1 MDPQNVNQLND
12 GSVLDSSAPQGPED
26 QGAPQIDPAEYQRMQ
41 ERAAN
46 AERIAQQAQMQAN
59 QLAAAQAQ
67 AAYEANRQK
76 AIEEAREK
84 DDPTVLSKFYE
95 QERQQ
100 ERQQIQAGM
109 AQMLVGGYRQ
119 KLQQDYGLRPEQVH
133 MLGEDPNMMESRAQ
147 YLHQQNQQAQQ
158 FEQSLNQAF
167 VGQQAHD
174 RVMSN
179 ADRIGGARGGAGRAE
194 PTYEKGSMDHLRD
207 LMYGDA
213 QRIIP

>member
-46 AERIAQQAQMQAN
+46 AERIAQQAQAQAN

-67 AAYEANRQK
+67 AAYEANRKK

-84 DDPTVLSKFYE
+84 DDPTILSNFYE

-100 ERQQIQAGM
+100 ERQQIQSGM

-133 MLGEDPNMMESRAQ
+133 MLGEDPNQMESRAQ

-158 FEQSLNQAF
+158 FQESLNQAF

-194 PTYEKGSMDHLRD
+194 PTYEKGSMDHLHD
-207 LMYGDA
+207 LYYGEA
-213 QRIIP
+213 QVIIP

>member
-1 MDPQNVNQLND
+1 MDPNQVNNQND
-12 GSVLDSSAPQGPED
+12 GSTFDASAPQGPDE
-26 QGAPQIDPAEYQRMQ
+26 QNVPQIDPAVVQQLEQRAAAA
-41 ERAAN
+41 ERA
-46 AERIAQQAQMQAN
+46 AQQAQMQAN

-84 DDPTVLSKFYE
+84 EDPTILANFYE
-95 QERQQ
+95 ARRQE
-100 ERQQIQAGM
+100 EQAQLRAGFG
-109 AQMLVGGYRQ
+109 QMLVGGYRQ
-119 KLQQDYGLRPEQVH
+119 KLQQDYGLRPDQVH
-133 MLGEDPNMMESRAQ
+133 MLGEDPDQMESRAQ

-158 FEQSLNQAF
+158 FQESLNQAF

-179 ADRIGGARGGAGRAE
+179 ADRIGGARGGAGRPE

-207 LMYGDA
+207 LMYGEA
-213 QRIIP
+213 QVIIP

>member
-12 GSVLDSSAPQGPED
+12 GSALDPSAPQGPED

-84 DDPTVLSKFYE
+84 DDPTILSSFYE

-100 ERQQIQAGM
+100 ERQQIQSGM

-133 MLGEDPNMMESRAQ
+133 MLGEDPNQMESRAQ

-158 FEQSLNQAF
+158 FQESLNQAF

-194 PTYEKGSMDHLRD
+194 PTYEKGSMDHLHD
-207 LMYGDA
+207 LYYGEA
-213 QRIIP
+213 QVIIP

>member
-1 MDPQNVNQLND
+1 MDPQNANQLND
-12 GSVLDSSAPQGPED
+12 GSVLDPSAPQGPEGQD
-26 QGAPQIDPAEYQRMQ
+26 VPQIDPAEYQRMQ

-84 DDPTVLSKFYE
+84 DDPTILSSFYE

-100 ERQQIQAGM
+100 ERQQIQSGM

-119 KLQQDYGLRPEQVH
+119 KLQQDYGLRPDQVH

-158 FEQSLNQAF
+158 FQESLNQAF

-194 PTYEKGSMDHLRD
+194 PTYEKGSMDHLHD
-207 LMYGDA
+207 LYYGEA
-213 QRIIP
+213 QVIIP

>member
-12 GSVLDSSAPQGPED
+12 GSALDPSAPQGPEG

-41 ERAAN
+41 ERAAA
-46 AERIAQQAQMQAN
+46 AERAAQQAQMQAN

-67 AAYEANRQK
+67 AAYEANRKK

-84 DDPTVLSKFYE
+84 DDPTILSNFYE

-100 ERQQIQAGM
+100 ERQQIQSGM

-119 KLQQDYGLRPEQVH
+119 KLQQDYGLRPDQVH
-133 MLGEDPNMMESRAQ
+133 MLGEDPNQMESRAQ

-158 FEQSLNQAF
+158 FQESLNQAF

-194 PTYEKGSMDHLRD
+194 PTYEKGSMDHLHD
-207 LMYGDA
+207 LYYGEA
-213 QRIIP
+213 QVIIP

>member
-67 AAYEANRQK
+67 AAYEANRKK

-84 DDPTVLSKFYE
+84 DDPTILSNFYE

-100 ERQQIQAGM
+100 ERQQIQSGM

-133 MLGEDPNMMESRAQ
+133 MLGEDPNQMESRAQ

-158 FEQSLNQAF
+158 FQESLNQAF

-194 PTYEKGSMDHLRD
+194 PTYEKGSMDHLHD
-207 LMYGDA
+207 LYYGEA
-213 QRIIP
+213 QVIIP

>member
-1 MDPQNVNQLND
+1 MDPQNVNQFND

-46 AERIAQQAQMQAN
+46 AERIAQQAQAQAN

-84 DDPTVLSKFYE
+84 DDPTILSNFYE

-100 ERQQIQAGM
+100 ERQQIQSGM

-133 MLGEDPNMMESRAQ
+133 MLGEDPNQMESRAQ

-158 FEQSLNQAF
+158 FQESLNQAF

-194 PTYEKGSMDHLRD
+194 PTYEKGSMDHLHD
-207 LMYGDA
+207 LYYGEA
-213 QRIIP
+213 QVIIP